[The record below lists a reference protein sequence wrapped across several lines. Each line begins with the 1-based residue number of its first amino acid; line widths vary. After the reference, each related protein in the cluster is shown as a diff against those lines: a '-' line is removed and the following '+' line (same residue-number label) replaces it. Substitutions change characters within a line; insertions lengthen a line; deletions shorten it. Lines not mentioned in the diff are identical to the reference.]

1 MTEYHMTRAFMIPKD
16 PVTIGQT
23 FQILDPPVPGIPPH
37 LRQGFVR
44 LNHIL

>member
-16 PVTIGQT
+16 AIMVSQIL
-23 FQILDPPVPGIPPH
+23 QILDPPIPGIPAH
-37 LRQGFVR
+37 LSQGFVR